1 MKAICTYTPAQS
13 AVNGRSISVGV
24 EVGNKVDVGA
34 GTGADSIDIDTVA
47 NEG

>member
-1 MKAICTYTPAQS
+1 MKAIYTHSPAQS
-13 AVNGRSISVGV
+13 AVESRSIGVGV

-34 GTGADSIDIDTVA
+34 GTGADSIDIDSVT